1 MSRAAVDQSF
11 LLYSANKFH
20 LRPLSGL
27 LRRRRCWMC
36 CGSSCKYDA
45 AAVEEQRIHSSVII
59 ARALMSRARGARG
72 VPGLHQVGGRLRVK
86 WESLP
91 VNVSA
96 ALCQL
101 PVWNKQTRA
110 YLLQAGNRQNQTL
123 RRLLK
128 SPPNLSQSTHCS
140 EIKTTKLITG

>member
-1 MSRAAVDQSF
+1 MLPQ
-11 LLYSANKFH
+11 LLEATN
-20 LRPLSGL
+20 
-27 LRRRRCWMC
+27 
-36 CGSSCKYDA
+36 
-45 AAVEEQRIHSSVII
+45 AAVETKVEGGGWIHSSVII
-59 ARALMSRARGARG
+59 ARALMSRARRMQGSRP
-72 VPGLHQVGGRLRVK
+72 VRINR
-86 WESLP
+86 ESLP

-110 YLLQAGNRQNQTL
+110 YLLQAGNGQNQTL